1 METAPVP
8 SAISILSSVAKPPLA
23 TLPFL
28 RPVKWVISLANTE
41 KSLQIPFKLLTSTSF
56 YDGHLSSITRLSKHG
71 LRFWLQSQISSLSNG
86 PFLVICCVRKFNVCL
101 IKHDDPVTLYPI
113 SVAWSFRPSLQL
125 AQRHHFTTRVS
136 DGQRY

>member
-1 METAPVP
+1 M
-8 SAISILSSVAKPPLA
+8 
-23 TLPFL
+23 
-28 RPVKWVISLANTE
+28 
-41 KSLQIPFKLLTSTSF
+41 SF

-71 LRFWLQSQISSLSNG
+71 LRFWLQSQISSLANG

-125 AQRHHFTTRVS
+125 AQRNATGMQIYQLILIGLEIFGKLCHYGNSGRAVRITLSR
-136 DGQRY
+136 QQ